1 MKILNKKRG
10 KNKRM
15 DRKAPSYVERQE
27 LISELVSLTK
37 HSHQAILTRLYDD
50 VKRKCKSNQFVLRDF
65 QLALKDVS
73 LWSDARKREE
83 VERFDI
89 SNVKNVLNHI
99 LLLNQELFHPKH
111 DAAINASDFVY
122 ANILNVARE
131 VWTKPFL
138 LYHRVNKCEYQKNMM
153 ALEKLVVGEIKS
165 TVRKIDT
172 MTFKKSP
179 TGHII
184 TIQEKGKPDV
194 VINNDVPKEVIN
206 VEGVEEKRVSIQ
218 EPDVPKEEIIII
230 KTTDEPKIIKID
242 TTKQQEAVVQEE
254 ELVYESDEESSS
266 KASSVSS
273 KSSASSKASSISS
286 RASSKPPP
294 RPKKRVSRSR
304 PRISKYDDYLNPYLY
319 TPQRK
324 LVDHLARKK
333 LKK

>member
-1 MKILNKKRG
+1 
-10 KNKRM
+10 M

-37 HSHQAILTRLYDD
+37 HSQQAILTRLYDD

-89 SNVKNVLNHI
+89 ANIKIVLNHI
-99 LLLNQELFHPKH
+99 LLLNQELFHQKN

-138 LYHRVNKCEYQKNMM
+138 LYHRVNKSEYQKNMM

-179 TGHII
+179 TGPII

-194 VINNDVPKEVIN
+194 VINNVPDNDVPKEV

-218 EPDVPKEEIIII
+218 EPDAPKEEIIII

-242 TTKQQEAVVQEE
+242 TTKQQKAVVQEE
-254 ELVYESDEESSS
+254 ELVYESSVSS

-273 KSSASSKASSISS
+273 KASSVSSKASSASSKASSVSS
-286 RASSKPPP
+286 KASSASSKPPP
-294 RPKKRVSRSR
+294 RPKKLASRTR

>member
-1 MKILNKKRG
+1 LKILNKKRG

-89 SNVKNVLNHI
+89 ANIKIVLNHI
-99 LLLNQELFHPKH
+99 LLLNQELFHQRS

-138 LYHRVNKCEYQKNMM
+138 LYHRVNKSEYQKNMM

-172 MTFKKSP
+172 MTFKKTQTHNVP
-179 TGHII
+179 IV

-194 VINNDVPKEVIN
+194 VINNVPDVVIN
-206 VEGVEEKRVSIQ
+206 DEIPQEVVDEKRVSIQ
-218 EPDVPKEEIIII
+218 HQEPDAPKEEIIII

-242 TTKQQEAVVQEE
+242 TTQQEAVVQEE
-254 ELVYESDEESSS
+254 ELVYESDADSASSVSS

-273 KSSASSKASSISS
+273 KASIASSE
-286 RASSKPPP
+286 PPP

-319 TPQRK
+319 TPQKK

-333 LKK
+333 LKN